1 MLLNSTVKKEVHHL
15 VPAIVHVDGST
26 RAQVV
31 TRDMNSDY
39 YETIYNFYKKTGIPA
54 VMNTSFNVGKE
65 PIICNPSDAIRSFYG
80 SEMDALLLG
89 SFLILK

>member
-1 MLLNSTVKKEVHHL
+1 
-15 VPAIVHVDGST
+15 
-26 RAQVV
+26 
-31 TRDMNSDY
+31 MNSDY
-39 YETIYNFYKKTGIPA
+39 YETIYNFYQKTGIPA

-89 SFLILK
+89 